1 MKKIQ
6 VIALSA
12 LIAMGVLLTSCEGGG
27 VSTNVPLKTDAD
39 TLSYAF
45 ATKLYSDGLESHLM
59 QMGIINDTVPMYYSY
74 QRQIEADT
82 TETGK
87 AALQKEM
94 RTKIDSI
101 QKAND
106 RNTAE
111 FLKGMK
117 STINAPKSQNAYL
130 VGQAIGH
137 QIGAQMLPEMA
148 KRVYGPES
156 KKELNR
162 EAFMAAI
169 ASSIKKGEPAFPN
182 PDMIFTMK
190 MQELQEK
197 ERLAQEEE
205 MKKQYA
211 SQIEAGE
218 KFLAE
223 NKEKEGVVTL
233 PSGLQYKVI
242 KEGNGPK
249 PAANDMVKVHYH
261 GTLVDGKV
269 FDSSVER
276 NNPATFNVSGVIKGW
291 TEALLLMPVGSKWM
305 VYVPY
310 GLGYGGQERGSIP
323 PFSTLIFEVELLG
336 IESK

>member
-6 VIALSA
+6 VIALST
-12 LIAMGVLLTSCEGGG
+12 LIAIGVLLTSCEGGG

-45 ATKLYSDGLESHLM
+45 AAKLYDDGLEAHLV
-59 QMGIINDTVPMYYSY
+59 QMGIINDTVPVYYFY
-74 QRQIEADT
+74 KRQIDADSSAT
-82 TETGK
+82 KK
-87 AALQKEM
+87 AELEKEM
-94 RTKIDSI
+94 RMKIDST
-101 QKAND
+101 QKEND
-106 RNTAE
+106 RNIAE

-117 STINAPKSQNAYL
+117 SSINAPKSQNAYL

-137 QIGAQMLPEMA
+137 QVGTQMLPEMA
-148 KRVYGPES
+148 KRVYGTET

-162 EAFMAAI
+162 DVFMAAI
-169 ASSIKKGEPAFPN
+169 VTSIKKGQPAFPN
-182 PDMIFTMK
+182 PDMFFTSK

-197 ERLAQEEE
+197 ERIAQEEE
-205 MKKQYA
+205 LKKQHA
-211 SQIEAGE
+211 SQVEANE

-249 PAANDMVKVHYH
+249 PAASDIVKVHYH
-261 GTLVDGKV
+261 GTLIDGKV

-276 NNPATFNVSGVIKGW
+276 NNPTTFNVGGVIRGW

-310 GLGYGGQERGSIP
+310 DLGYGGQERGSIP
-323 PFSTLIFEVELLG
+323 PFSTLIFEVELLD
-336 IESK
+336 IEGK